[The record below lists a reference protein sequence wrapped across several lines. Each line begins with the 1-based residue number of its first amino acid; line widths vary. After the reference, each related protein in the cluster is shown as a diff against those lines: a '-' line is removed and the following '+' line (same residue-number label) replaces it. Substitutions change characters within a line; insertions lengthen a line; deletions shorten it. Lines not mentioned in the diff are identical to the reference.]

1 MGPRS
6 MTRVTAS
13 PWGLALAFLVVAG
26 LTDQSHA
33 REWIVVAGADTL
45 SSTLEQAEPGDIV
58 RLGAGLHAGPVTL
71 ARPVTLVGDPGAR
84 LAGDGTG
91 SVITITGDDVTVQGL
106 EVSGSGSSHEN
117 IDSGIKAT
125 KTAKRAQILDN
136 RLEENLYGIDIHG
149 AVDTLARGNTMIGR
163 QDHRMN
169 QRGNGVYVWNAP
181 GSVVEANHV
190 RYGRDGLFVNISHDN
205 IFRDNRFEDLRFA
218 VHYMHTQDSEISGNI
233 SRRNHVGYAMMFS
246 RDLIIRGNQSI
257 DDRDHGVVL
266 NYVVDAVVEGNL
278 VRGGGEKCLFMYNAN
293 KNKIADN
300 RFESC
305 QIGIHFT
312 AGSDRNQISGN
323 AFIGNRTQVK
333 YVGTRWVEW
342 SVDGRGN
349 YWSDHAAF
357 DIDGDGVADMPYR
370 PNDLIDHIL
379 WTQPA
384 AQLLLGSPAVQLI
397 RWTQSK
403 FPSLL
408 PGGVIDSSPLMKASP
423 YARAGKADQS

>member
-1 MGPRS
+1 MKTRS
-6 MTRVTAS
+6 MKRKAGSVRQLAVAVLVLVGLVDLAEGREWTVTA
-13 PWGLALAFLVVAG
+13 GEDA
-26 LTDQSHA
+26 
-33 REWIVVAGADTL
+33 L
-45 SSTLEQAEPGDIV
+45 SSTLEQTEPGDVV
-58 RLGAGLHAGPVTL
+58 RLGPGTHAGPVTL
-71 ARPVTLVGDPGAR
+71 SRPVELIGEPGAR
-84 LAGDGTG
+84 LVGDGTG
-91 SVITITGDDVTVQGL
+91 SVVTITAEDITVSGL
-106 EVSGSGSSHEN
+106 DISGSGSSHET

-125 KTAKRAQILDN
+125 KTAKRARIIGN
-136 RLEENLYGIDIHG
+136 RLEKNLYGIDIHG
-149 AVDTLARGNTMIGR
+149 ALDTLARGNTIIGR

-169 QRGNGVYVWNAP
+169 SRGNGIYVWNAP
-181 GSVVEANHV
+181 GSVVEANQV

-233 SRRNHVGYAMMFS
+233 SRNNHVGYAMMFS
-246 RDLIIRGNQSI
+246 RGLVIRANQSI
-257 DDRDHGVVL
+257 GDRDHGIML
-266 NYVVDAVVEGNL
+266 NYAVDAVVEGNL

-293 KNKIADN
+293 KNRIVDN

-312 AGSDRNQISGN
+312 AGSERNQISGN

-333 YVGTRWVEW
+333 YVASRWVEW
-342 SVDGRGN
+342 SVEGRGN

-357 DIDGDGVADMPYR
+357 DIDGDGRADMPYR
-370 PNDLIDHIL
+370 PNDLIDHVL

-384 AQLLLGSPAVQLI
+384 ARLLLGSPAVQLI

-408 PGGVIDSSPLMKASP
+408 PGGVVDSNPLMKPSP
-423 YARAGKADQS
+423 AIGAGKDGRT